1 MKICWFNNSQL
12 GLVENGMVLD
22 VSAALGVLPAP
33 RYPGPTGDTLIAN
46 LASVQAEIRKVA
58 PSAKKIP
65 IKDAKFLSPVAAP
78 TKIIGVPV
86 NYIKHVEEAA
96 SQTDVFPLRHQQGG
110 VIEQGFFLKSNSSL
124 VGPSEGVKL
133 RFPDRRNDHEMELG
147 VIIGKHANNV
157 PEEGALAYVAGYCIV
172 LDMVVRGTEDR
183 SFRKS
188 IDTYSVA
195 GPWMVTADEIPD
207 PGHLKFSL
215 AVNGE
220 VRQASNTQFLLLN
233 IQKQISFASQW
244 YALHPG
250 DIIMTGTCEGVS
262 RVLPGDVMHCEIEK
276 FGEMDVKVEAA

>member
-1 MKICWFNNSQL
+1 MKICWFGSNQL
-12 GLVENGMVLD
+12 GLVEGDMVLD
-22 VSAALGVLPAP
+22 VSAALKALPAP
-33 RYPGPTGDTLIAN
+33 TYPPQKGDLLIAN
-46 LASVQAEIRKVA
+46 LAKMKEEIRKVA
-58 PSAKKIP
+58 PAAKKIAV
-65 IKDAKFLSPVAAP
+65 KDAKFLSPVAAP

-157 PEEGALAYVAGYCIV
+157 PEEGALDYVAGYCIA
-172 LDMVVRGTEDR
+172 LDMVVRGSEDR

-195 GPWMVTADEIPD
+195 GPWMVTADEISD

-276 FGEMDVKVEAA
+276 IGSMDVKVEAA